1 MNETRLQDALVN
13 DLTRLF
19 RNRRYKTPGGGNAA
33 VSVFAQNLPKRESED
48 DDEPFPYIIVRLH
61 SGTVENQ
68 RSPGKADVLL
78 LVGMYDDDR
87 KNQGHRAV
95 LEVIEEVRRHFEET
109 PLLDGMFVFADPYWW
124 TLQEEESYPYFFG
137 GAEISFDIPAP
148 RRKWSELV

>member
-1 MNETRLQDALVN
+1 MNETRLQDALVS
-13 DLTRLF
+13 DLERLF
-19 RNRRYKTPGGGNAA
+19 RNRRYKTAGGELAA

-48 DDEPFPYIIVRLH
+48 DDDPFPYIIVRLD

-68 RSPGKADVLL
+68 VSPSKAAVLL

-95 LEVIEEVRRHFEET
+95 LEVLEEVRRHYEEV
-109 PLLDGMFVFADPYWW
+109 PLLDGAFVFSDPYRW

-137 GAEISFDIPAP
+137 GAELSFDLPAP
-148 RRKWSELV
+148 RRKWSEFV

>member
-1 MNETRLQDALVN
+1 MNEARLQDAIVS

-19 RNRRYKTPGGGNAA
+19 GNRRYKTPSGVTAA
-33 VSVFAQNLPKRESED
+33 VSVFAQNLPKRESEED
-48 DDEPFPYIIVRLH
+48 DDPFPYIIVRLD

-68 RSPGKADVLL
+68 TSPSKAAVLL
-78 LVGMYDDDR
+78 LVGMFDDDR

-95 LEVIEEVRRHFEET
+95 LEVLEEVRRHYEEL
-109 PLLDGMFVFADPYWW
+109 PLLDGAFVFSDPYRW

-137 GAEISFDIPAP
+137 GAELSFDLPAP